1 MNDKIREYEMLRTEI
16 LQYLHEYQS
25 VRNMMYLVTAT
36 ILGFSLDSEN
46 TIVYLYLLPMIV
58 ILPSYIISID
68 YWKCVTKAATYLTVF
83 HEEKIGCPFQW
94 ERRHRRFN
102 EKCNIMS
109 QSDYQGV
116 PYVVCALACVIL
128 YFVHIK
134 YLDNTIGEN
143 VMDTGLGIAAFAV
156 SIGVHVHYRRV
167 YFVEFKKEWEK
178 IRNEEEMVVNFNRP
192 SRLSSR

>member
-1 MNDKIREYEMLRTEI
+1 MDDKIREYEMLRTEI

-36 ILGFSLDSEN
+36 ILGFSLNSEN
-46 TIVYLYLLPMIV
+46 SVIYLYLLPLIV

-68 YWKCVTKAATYLTVF
+68 YWKCVTKAANYLIVF

-102 EKCNIMS
+102 EKCDIMS

-116 PYVVCALACVIL
+116 PYMVCALACVIL

-134 YLDNTIGEN
+134 YMENTFGEN
-143 VMDTGLGIAAFAV
+143 LADTGLGIAALAV
-156 SIGVHVHYRRV
+156 CILIHVHYRKV

-178 IRNEEEMVVNFNRP
+178 VRHEEEIAVNFDRRGRRG
-192 SRLSSR
+192 SH